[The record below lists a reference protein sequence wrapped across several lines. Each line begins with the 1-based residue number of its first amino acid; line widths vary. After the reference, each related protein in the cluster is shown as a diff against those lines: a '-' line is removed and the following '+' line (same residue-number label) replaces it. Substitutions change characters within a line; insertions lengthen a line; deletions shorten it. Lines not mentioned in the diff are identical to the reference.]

1 MTLCF
6 ATNNRNKIREIA
18 ALVGDE
24 FIIKTMKEAGIK
36 EDIEET
42 GTSLEENS
50 SLKARYVF
58 DRTGLPV
65 IADDSGLEVRALGGE
80 PGVHSARYAGAQR
93 SDRDN
98 IGKLLVELEGEMDRD
113 ARFRTVI
120 TFLDDMGESQFEGI
134 VEGRIIEM
142 ERGSGGFGYDPV
154 FIPAG
159 YDRTFAEM
167 PLNQKNQM
175 SHRSRAFQKLVG
187 FLKNER

>member
-175 SHRSRAFQKLVG
+175 SHRSRAFQKLVE